1 MTPEPTSVPVSFEI
15 IIDPEFRGDAIHF
28 TDIGL
33 TTFYT
38 ELLLGKGLHLRFAIP
53 RVSGLDIVLAMAL
66 FLNRDTL
73 LQPKTPGLVMLV
85 DLAVKHGPQMLS
97 HAEADLTNFL
107 VFLQSY
113 VVQDSEKLTKI
124 ELGERLSSAIGWIRD
139 YLMDDRL
146 PHLGSSAQDEVRVI
160 DVGSNGFVLATT
172 TDDAEEAWFDLFRA
186 GHLRGVVL
194 GPEKNGRRDVF
205 ACRKSLLVDFD
216 VRRAAFLLTEVEQA
230 FEGTGEWLATDRS
243 VKSPEGGTIL
253 SIANMLEVFLR
264 V

>member
-1 MTPEPTSVPVSFEI
+1 MDQQQVPVSFEI
-15 IIDPEFRGDAIHF
+15 IIDPEYQGEAIRF
-28 TDIGL
+28 AELGL

-38 ELLLGKGLHLRFAIP
+38 ELLLGKALPLKFVIP
-53 RVSGLDIVLAMAL
+53 RISGLDSLLGMAL
-66 FLNRDTL
+66 FLNRDNL

-85 DLAVKHGPQMLS
+85 DLAVKYGPQMLS
-97 HAEADLTNFL
+97 HADADLTNFL
-107 VFLQSY
+107 VFLESS
-113 VVQDSEKLTKI
+113 VVQEADKLSKT

-139 YLMDDRL
+139 YLVDDRL
-146 PHLGSSAQDEVRVI
+146 PHLGPTQAEVKVI

-172 TDDAEEAWFDLFRA
+172 PGDAEEAWFELFRM
-186 GHLRGVVL
+186 GHLRGVIL
-194 GPEKNGRRDVF
+194 GPDKNGRRDVF

-230 FEGTGEWLATDRS
+230 FEGSGEWLATDRS

-253 SIANMLEVFLR
+253 SVANMLEVFLR